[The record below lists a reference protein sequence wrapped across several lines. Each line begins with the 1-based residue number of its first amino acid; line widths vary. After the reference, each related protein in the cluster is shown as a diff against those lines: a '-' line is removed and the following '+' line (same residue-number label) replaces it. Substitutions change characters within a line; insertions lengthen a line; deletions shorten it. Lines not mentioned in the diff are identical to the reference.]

1 VLVAAERSSGNL
13 SVVIEDE
20 DDVAI
25 AAVTA
30 AELLVGVE
38 LVDKRRKPARE
49 RFVEEIL
56 DEIPIEPYDLNVV
69 RQHARLLAE
78 VKRAGRPRGAHDL
91 MVAATAVARDRT
103 VVTTNVGHFE
113 GLTGIRVRSA

>member
-1 VLVAAERSSGNL
+1 MATERASGSL
-13 SVVIEDE
+13 DVVIDDE

-25 AAVTA
+25 ASVTA

-38 LVDKRRKPARE
+38 LADKQRKSSRD

-56 DEIPIEPYDLNVV
+56 QSIPVETYDVGIA
-69 RQHARLLAE
+69 RHHARLLAE

-91 MVAATAVARDRT
+91 MIAATAVARDRA
-103 VVTTNVGHFE
+103 VVTTNVGHFKD
-113 GLTGIRVRSA
+113 LPDVRVVPYP